1 MSNLQCDINKL
12 FEPEI
17 KRLIAE
23 TVNAIPTELRICD
36 RINPHGVM
44 IKNNEIVFATG
55 KRVDGYT
62 ARKFYDAL
70 VSTIDCINRQVI
82 EDLIQQLQEDAMY
95 YCSRCMS
102 MTNEWEIM
110 ELLPKMYY
118 KYQLIFERT
127 KYRAIRIISTFVR
140 PVNEYY
146 TIPFIIDE
154 KETMAHNFFWMN
166 FEQYKYVI
174 NFISM
179 GGSLKAMYEGT
190 KYAARCNEAGKVQKR
205 RKECRNVPANKPSNH
220 FSNDGNRL
228 PPSKGETG

>member
-1 MSNLQCDINKL
+1 MDNTQINYNAVFAPDIKKL
-12 FEPEI
+12 V
-17 KRLIAE
+17 AE
-23 TVNAIPTELRICD
+23 TVNAIPAELRICERLD
-36 RINPHGVM
+36 SRGVM
-44 IKNNEIVFATG
+44 IRNNEIVFATG
-55 KRVDGYT
+55 KRIDGYT

-70 VSTIDCINRQVI
+70 ISTIDCINRQVI

-127 KYRAIRIISTFVR
+127 KYRAVRIITTFVR
-140 PVNEYY
+140 PVNEYC
-146 TIPFIIDE
+146 TIPFIVDA

-174 NFISM
+174 NFICM
-179 GGSLKAMYEGT
+179 GGSLKKMYEDRRC
-190 KYAARCNEAGKVQKR
+190 AAR
-205 RKECRNVPANKPSNH
+205 
-220 FSNDGNRL
+220 
-228 PPSKGETG
+228 